1 MRRLAVLIAL
11 SVFPLKSEL
20 LPIRSYTAADGL
32 AADAI
37 NQIVVDS
44 RGFVWFCTTEGLS
57 RYDGYRLISFGTAE
71 GLPHGTVDTFL
82 ETRSGAYFAG
92 TSRGLCQ
99 FHAGG
104 GGNRITTYRLGKGG
118 RNENYVEAL
127 LESSTGGIWCGTGGG
142 LFEAPR
148 DFQFQRRLLP
158 GLRQPEVTEIL
169 EDSGGKL
176 WVATTSG
183 IYIFGKH
190 GAIESIT
197 KADGL
202 PHPYVGRLLQDR
214 SGRIWAGTR
223 GGLVLMRGGDA
234 GSGRRV
240 QQVYTDHGEILH
252 NDVTALAEGSDGTIW
267 IGAAEG
273 ISRLVPGNGR
283 AEFRNLT
290 RANGLIDRRVL
301 ALAADKAGN
310 IWAGTEGAGA
320 MKIQPAGFTTFR
332 EDDGLPSDRVT
343 SVFADRIGTV
353 VAVTN
358 ESSSRRHSVCI
369 FDGVKFRAVAPKVFG
384 NNGPWGMQQIL
395 LQSRTREWWAATRE
409 GLCQFGPSSAEGL
422 AGKQPRAC
430 YARDLDVFRVFE
442 DSKGG
447 IWASAQ
453 YPDGSRLLR
462 WDPGNKA
469 ITWFEDGPN
478 HNELISAFAEDRH
491 GGIWMGLW
499 GGGAL
504 FRYDGRQFRRFKQS
518 DGAPAGAIHALLTD
532 SAGRLWIGSHDGGLV
547 LVENP
552 GGERFRVRTYDTATG
567 LASNLI
573 QCLVEDNAGRI
584 YAGTGRGVDRLN
596 PATGRIKHFSSADGL
611 AHGKLTTALRDGSG
625 NLWFATK
632 QGLSRLTPIADQP
645 PAVPSVL
652 ITDLRIGGVS
662 YPMSQ
667 RGETLIR
674 QLELEPSR
682 NQLQVE
688 FAGFNDE
695 PGESLRYSYKL
706 EGGSWSPPLHER
718 TVNYAALSAGSY
730 RFLVKAVNSEGMEST
745 APAEIDFQV
754 LPPFW
759 RRWWFEG
766 LALSALVAI
775 VYFMHR
781 YRVAQMIAIERMRMA
796 IATDLHDDIG
806 ASLSQIAVLSEVA
819 RAGGSS
825 GEPLQKV
832 AALAREL
839 VDSMS
844 DVVWSIR
851 SEPAGI
857 DSLVRRMRE
866 FSYDLLVSQAIG
878 FELRTSAGAARV
890 ELSLQARRQIF
901 LIYKECIHNAAR
913 HSHCSRVVTE
923 LTVEDREILLSV
935 TDDGV
940 GLNGSDPVRR
950 VNRGAGLPSMRQ
962 RAESLGG
969 DIRFLSD
976 HGQGCTVTVR
986 LPLRRSAFSKAAV

>member
-1 MRRLAVLIAL
+1 MRRLTVLIAL
-11 SVFPLKSEL
+11 TVFPLKSEL
-20 LPIRSYTAADGL
+20 LPIRTYTAADGL
-32 AADAI
+32 AADHV
-37 NQIVVDS
+37 NRIVVDS
-44 RGFVWFCTTEGLS
+44 RGFVWFCTIEGLS
-57 RYDGYRLISFGTAE
+57 RYDGYRLISFGTGE
-71 GLPHGTVDTFL
+71 GLPHGIVETLL
-82 ETRSGAYFAG
+82 ETRSGAYLVG
-92 TSRGLCQ
+92 TLRGLCQ
-99 FHAGG
+99 LHAGS
-104 GGNRITTYRLGKGG
+104 GGNRSSTYRLGNGADG
-118 RNENYVEAL
+118 NHVHAL
-127 LESSTGGIWCGTGGG
+127 LESSSRIWCGTEEG

-148 DFQFQRRLLP
+148 DFQFQPRPLP
-158 GLRQPEVTEIL
+158 GLRQPSVTKIL
-169 EDSGGKL
+169 EDSSGKL
-176 WVATTSG
+176 WVATKSG
-183 IYIFGKH
+183 IYIIGKN
-190 GAIESIT
+190 GAIESVT

-202 PHPYVGRLLQDR
+202 PHPYVNTLLQDR
-214 SGRIWAGTR
+214 NRRIWAGTR
-223 GGLVLMRGGDA
+223 GGLALMGDGNAGG
-234 GSGRRV
+234 GRRV
-240 QQVYTDHGEILH
+240 QRVYTEKGEILN

-267 IGAAEG
+267 IGTAEG
-273 ISRLVPGNGR
+273 ISRLLPGNGH
-283 AEFRNLT
+283 AVFRNLT
-290 RANGLIDRRVL
+290 RANGLVDRRIM

-320 MKIQPAGFTTFR
+320 MKIQTAGFTTFR
-332 EDDGLPSDRVT
+332 EQDGLPSDRLK

-353 VAVTN
+353 IAVTD
-358 ESSSRRHSVCI
+358 EPYRRRSVNI
-369 FDGVKFRAVAPKVFG
+369 FDGVKFRAVVPKAFG
-384 NNGPWGMQQIL
+384 DNGTWGMQQIL
-395 LQSRTREWWAATRE
+395 LQSRTREWWGATRE
-409 GLCQFGPSSAEGL
+409 GLCQFGPASTEGL
-422 AGKQPRAC
+422 AGIQPRAC

-453 YPDGSRLLR
+453 YPQGSRLLR
-462 WDPGNKA
+462 WDPGKKA

-478 HNELISAFAEDRH
+478 HHQLISAFAEDRN
-491 GGIWMGLW
+491 GGIWMGTY
-499 GGGAL
+499 GGGDL

-518 DGAPAGAIHALLTD
+518 DGAPAGRILALLTD
-532 SAGRLWIGSHDGGLV
+532 SAGRLWIGSHGSGLA

-567 LASNLI
+567 LASNMI
-573 QCLVEDNAGRI
+573 QCIVEDNAGRI
-584 YAGTGRGVDRLN
+584 YAGTGKGVDRLN
-596 PATGRIKHFSSADGL
+596 TVTGHIKHFSSADGL
-611 AHGKLTTALRDGSG
+611 AHGIMNSALRDGSG
-625 NLWFATK
+625 NLWFATT
-632 QGLSRLTPIADQP
+632 QGLSRLTPIADRP
-645 PAVPSVL
+645 PAAPSVL
-652 ITDLRIGGVS
+652 ITDLRIGGAS
-662 YPMSQ
+662 YPVSQ

-674 QLELEPSR
+674 QIELEPSR

-706 EGGSWSPPLHER
+706 DGENWSSPRLER
-718 TVNYAALSAGSY
+718 TVNYAALASGSY
-730 RFLVKAVNSEGMEST
+730 RFLVKAVNSEGMESA

-766 LALSALVAI
+766 LALSALAGI

-819 RAGGSS
+819 RAGGRE
-825 GEPLQKV
+825 EPLQKV

-878 FELRTSAGAARV
+878 FELRTPAEAAKV

-923 LTVEDREILLSV
+923 LKVEDGEVLLSV

-940 GLNGSDPVRR
+940 GLDGSAPTPRVRG
-950 VNRGAGLPSMRQ
+950 GAGLPSMRQ

-969 DIRFLSD
+969 DIRFHSAP
-976 HGQGCTVTVR
+976 GQGCTVSVR
-986 LPLRRSAFSKAAV
+986 LPLRRGAFSKVAV